1 MADRLGYIYIDTGA
15 MYRAVTYLALR
26 QGINTAEE
34 KKLAKIAEEIN
45 LTFVPSGTGRQTVIC
60 NGTDIT
66 DEIRDPLVSQKV
78 SLVSAHR
85 EVRRELVKK
94 QQELAE
100 NHNVVMDGRDIG
112 TVVLPKAEFKI
123 FLTASLDERAQR
135 RYKELQEKGYTG
147 TYESIRQEMAG
158 RDELDTTRAVDPLRV
173 APDAVIV
180 DTTGS
185 PLDEVIGKILQ
196 KYAEKRGV
204 Q

>member
-1 MADRLGYIYIDTGA
+1 MLADRLGYIYIDTGA

-26 QGINTAEE
+26 QDIDADEE
-34 KKLAKIAEEIN
+34 KKLAQIAEKIK
-45 LTFVPSGTGRQTVIC
+45 LTFVPSGTGRQLVIC

-85 EVRRELVKK
+85 EVRRALVKK

-135 RYKELQEKGYTG
+135 RYKELHEKGYSG
-147 TYESIRQEMAG
+147 TYESIRQEMAE
-158 RDELDTTRAVDPLRV
+158 RDELDITRAADPLRP
-173 APDAVIV
+173 APDAVMI

-185 PLDEVIGKILQ
+185 PLEEVIGKILQ
-196 KYAEKRGV
+196 KYAEKRG
-204 Q
+204 